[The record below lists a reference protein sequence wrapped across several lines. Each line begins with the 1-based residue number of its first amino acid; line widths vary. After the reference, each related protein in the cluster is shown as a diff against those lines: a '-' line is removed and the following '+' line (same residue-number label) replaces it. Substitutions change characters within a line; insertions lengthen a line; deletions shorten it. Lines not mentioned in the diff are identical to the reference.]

1 MIRGGVAAAR
11 GTPPTADR
19 DTTHPK
25 ENGNGTRMRPPCNVD
40 AGAGRHDRPP
50 TGTRRP
56 ERTDRRETNVQPG
69 DIDVWLGLDVGK
81 SSHHACALDHD
92 GNTILDTPV
101 DQDEKQLRRTIVKLQ
116 RRGTVLVIV
125 DQPNTIGSLPLTVA
139 SGLATMY

>member
-1 MIRGGVAAAR
+1 M
-11 GTPPTADR
+11 
-19 DTTHPK
+19 
-25 ENGNGTRMRPPCNVD
+25 
-40 AGAGRHDRPP
+40 
-50 TGTRRP
+50 
-56 ERTDRRETNVQPG
+56 QPG

-139 SGLATMY
+139 RDMGARTAYLLSLIHI

>member
-1 MIRGGVAAAR
+1 M
-11 GTPPTADR
+11 
-19 DTTHPK
+19 
-25 ENGNGTRMRPPCNVD
+25 
-40 AGAGRHDRPP
+40 
-50 TGTRRP
+50 
-56 ERTDRRETNVQPG
+56 QPG

-101 DQDEKQLRRTIVKLQ
+101 DQDEKQLRRTIAELQ

-139 SGLATMY
+139 RDMGARTAYLPVCVHLDVDGFVTISEQSWRSFWTVWSVAE